1 MGKRTGREF
10 FPKVFV
16 IVSKKTEK
24 EEELLREA
32 YGIRIRAEEADSAG
46 CKVPAQK

>member
-24 EEELLREA
+24 EEEQLREA
-32 YGIRIRAEEADSAG
+32 YGICIRAEGADSAG
-46 CKVPAQK
+46 CKVQAQK